1 MGAKVRGSARAPPVR
16 NDWLVVSIVSG
27 VVSVRKKS
35 RFELSLAAG
44 GLRPVTLFLTL
55 VRRMMPGM
63 FGILLAV
70 EFADEFQFGLREAA
84 WPEIRNDLGMSYL
97 LVGLVLGVPGVVTG
111 VFDLVIGVLGDTRHR
126 RRIMVTGGF
135 VFGIAVLLAAVSV
148 NGWMLLAVT
157 ILFYPASSAFVSL
170 SQATLM
176 DTDPTRHEH
185 NMARWTFA
193 GSVGVVLGSLVMAG
207 ALSLDIS
214 WRWLFAAVGLGS
226 LALTVVFA
234 RGVSA
239 RSGAGRSA
247 KMRLVRLG
255 MAAALKSMTQRRVAR
270 WLVLLGFSDMML
282 DVLLGFLALYFVDV
296 IGVSPAQA
304 ALAVTVWSVV
314 GLIGDFAI
322 IPMLERVNGLVYLR
336 ISAALTAGVFVAFMF
351 TPWYLAAVVMVGVLG
366 FLNAGW
372 YSILQA
378 QLYTTM
384 PGRSGRVTAVTS
396 VSGAAGALVPLGVG
410 ALAAVAGLEV
420 AMWVL
425 LAGPIALMIGVPTGH
440 E

>member
-1 MGAKVRGSARAPPVR
+1 M
-16 NDWLVVSIVSG
+16 
-27 VVSVRKKS
+27 RKKS

-44 GLRPVTLFLTL
+44 RLRPVALFFML

-63 FGILLAV
+63 IGILLAV

-84 WPEIRNDLGMSYL
+84 WPELRTDLNMSYL
-97 LVGLVLGVPGVVTG
+97 LVGLVLGIPGVITG
-111 VFDLVIGVLGDTRHR
+111 GFDLVIGVLGDTRHR
-126 RRIMVTGGF
+126 KRIMVIGGF
-135 VFGIAVLLAAVSV
+135 VFALAVLLAAASV

-157 ILFYPASSAFVSL
+157 VLFYPASSALVGL

-176 DTDPTRHEH
+176 DTDPARHEQ

-193 GSVGVVLGSLVMAG
+193 GSIGVVLGSLVMAG
-207 ALSLDIS
+207 AVSVDIS
-214 WRWLFAAVGLGS
+214 WRWLFAVVGIGS
-226 LALTVVFA
+226 LVLTIVFA
-234 RGVSA
+234 RGVEVPT
-239 RSGAGRSA
+239 GTGRSA
-247 KMRLVRLG
+247 SMRLVRLG
-255 MAAALKSMTQRRVAR
+255 IVAALRSMAQKRVAR

-296 IGVSPAQA
+296 VGVSPAQA
-304 ALAVTVWSVV
+304 AIAVTVWSVV
-314 GLIGDFAI
+314 GLVGDFAI
-322 IPMLERVNGLVYLR
+322 IPLLERVNGLVYLR

-351 TPWYLAAVVMVGVLG
+351 TPWYLAAVVLVGVMGL
-366 FLNAGW
+366 LNAGW

-378 QLYTTM
+378 QLYTAM

-396 VSGAAGALVPLGVG
+396 VAGTVGALIPLGVG

-420 AMWVL
+420 ALWVL
-425 LAGPIALMIGVPTGH
+425 LAGPIALVAGVPTGH